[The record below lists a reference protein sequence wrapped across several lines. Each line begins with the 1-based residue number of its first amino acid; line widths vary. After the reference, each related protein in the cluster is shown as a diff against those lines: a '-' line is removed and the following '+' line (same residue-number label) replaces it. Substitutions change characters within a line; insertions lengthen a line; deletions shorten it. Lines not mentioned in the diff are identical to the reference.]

1 MRPGSLPA
9 DDERD
14 DQGNVLPV
22 TLGKTDHSCSTAFC
36 NSCAIHC
43 GSLFGGN
50 CTGGPIFTR
59 ICQGQ
64 ASFFPACFSSNNPS
78 ILMGT
83 TGTRRLFASRPIP
96 ARKGCSL
103 PSVVRSEEHTSELQS
118 QSNLVCRLLLEKKKK
133 NAFFMILHSF
143 LI

>member
-9 DDERD
+9 GDERD

-59 ICQGQ
+59 ICHGR
-64 ASFFPACFSSNNPS
+64 ANFFPAYLSSNNPS

-83 TGTRRLFASRPIP
+83 SCKPSLYSSRSF
-96 ARKGCSL
+96 RVWKG
-103 PSVVRSEEHTSELQS
+103 
-118 QSNLVCRLLLEKKKK
+118 
-133 NAFFMILHSF
+133 
-143 LI
+143 